1 MLHHQREEAAT
12 EPVAVVSFDDSN
24 WFVAAGLFV
33 EDIVALAEETAVRPH
48 TQIGGVSLWH
58 VRCPAVS
65 LVGFCCLS

>member
-33 EDIVALAEETAVRPH
+33 EEIVALAEETAVRPH
-48 TQIGGVSLWH
+48 THTLVVFPFGTCV
-58 VRCPAVS
+58 VRQ
-65 LVGFCCLS
+65 CL